1 MYGHSEEGI
10 KVCLGICVSVS
21 VTEIIFES
29 LLLAVKKPMPPYTVA
44 FGKVKNC
51 IIIIILVFIYHL
63 NRHEQ
68 LTVTSSL
75 IERQLLKKIYISWRE
90 SRERTEIT
98 NVVIKFVLTVNRVKI
113 VITWSVLRFLQSM
126 VELPD
131 IMTADRVPYGAPL
144 DDRARWRDTALDDDV

>member
-1 MYGHSEEGI
+1 M
-10 KVCLGICVSVS
+10 S

-75 IERQLLKKIYISWRE
+75 IERQLLKKIYIS
-90 SRERTEIT
+90 
-98 NVVIKFVLTVNRVKI
+98 
-113 VITWSVLRFLQSM
+113 
-126 VELPD
+126 
-131 IMTADRVPYGAPL
+131 
-144 DDRARWRDTALDDDV
+144 